1 MVLWAGLSP
10 LLSTVLGVNRASSR
24 GSGRVGAVLLATLF
38 TVLFGFFAMH
48 GVAAHGVSHPD
59 GSHSAIPGVAHAS
72 NHHADHQAGTEAPK
86 HSAAYRGLGA
96 AGPPEPG
103 PGSPDNHGD
112 AGEACLAILGL
123 LLIALVAL
131 VARRGQSVRPL
142 LVLRQVKTRL
152 IVCAR
157 PGEPPCLHSLSIL
170 RC

>member
-1 MVLWAGLSP
+1 M
-10 LLSTVLGVNRASSR
+10 NRASSR

-112 AGEACLAILGL
+112 AGEACLAIFGL